1 MKILHT
7 ADIHLGVKNI
17 KLSIEKQVEIR
28 NEQNLQ
34 IKELFSRAY
43 DEDYDVVLICGDLFH
58 SKSVQSKIIA
68 NFFDAVKDFSR
79 PVLYIKGNH
88 DEKLDFKAIKPE
100 NFIVLDDNNPCYII
114 NNVVFWGQVDP
125 KIIKENYNNSQKN
138 ILLLHGDYQKKTS
151 NDYVDINSYLN
162 NFKFDY
168 IAMGHVHNYTIQ
180 ELYGTKIAYP
190 GSLFSNG
197 FDESGEK
204 GYLQINIENQIDIAF
219 IPFSKR
225 KYCVCSCDVSNMI
238 KYHDILNNIKEEL
251 KGNNA
256 FSQDL
261 VRIILTGYCEEE
273 SEKYLDMLKKD
284 LSNYYYVEI
293 IDNTKLRI
301 DFDKIKKEELSFK
314 AEFLLLVE
322 NSEEDDN
329 IKNKISQIGIEALR
343 GDDISI

>member
-1 MKILHT
+1 M
-7 ADIHLGVKNI
+7 
-17 KLSIEKQVEIR
+17 
-28 NEQNLQ
+28 
-34 IKELFSRAY
+34 
-43 DEDYDVVLICGDLFH
+43 
-58 SKSVQSKIIA
+58 
-68 NFFDAVKDFSR
+68 
-79 PVLYIKGNH
+79 
-88 DEKLDFKAIKPE
+88 
-100 NFIVLDDNNPCYII
+100 
-114 NNVVFWGQVDP
+114 
-125 KIIKENYNNSQKN
+125 
-138 ILLLHGDYQKKTS
+138 HGDYQKKTS

-225 KYCVCSCDVSNMI
+225 KYCVCSCDVSNLI
-238 KYHDILNNIKEEL
+238 KYHDILNKIKEEL
-251 KGNNA
+251 KENNA
-256 FSQDL
+256 LSQDL